1 LTEHC
6 RCPSAQS
13 LNQDRNLP
21 DQSLVF
27 VVDDDIGMLK
37 SLQRLL
43 RRYGY
48 DSELFGSAEAFE
60 ACDALDRAI
69 CVVLDVQLNGKS
81 GIEIRHRLIDAGIS
95 LPVIYMTA
103 SDSESVKTAALQSG
117 CVAYLTKPFAARS
130 LIEPISRLAAGTA

>member
-1 LTEHC
+1 M
-6 RCPSAQS
+6 
-13 LNQDRNLP
+13 P